1 MLIKCRICGISS
13 GFTNV
18 QWQLLWLILRLR
30 SGLFSPGASSRR
42 RWRWFPFH
50 ARVGLSPWPLPDC
63 HLVRTAIPF
72 LPHKDSLGDFHSGF
86 FRFLSSFANS
96 LSREYRPPAQGHGPR
111 TLSFPFPDLLTQGRL
126 HCTQHFGP
134 YVGDQSFVTSAAP
147 HCRFHPVPLDVHQ
160 SLVKCYRHP
169 TVTGLHGKRVGTS
182 CH

>member
-63 HLVRTAIPF
+63 HLVRTAIPC
-72 LPHKDSLGDFHSGF
+72 LPSYDSLGDFHNS
-86 FRFLSSFANS
+86 FLPVLILF
-96 LSREYRPPAQGHGPR
+96 
-111 TLSFPFPDLLTQGRL
+111 
-126 HCTQHFGP
+126 
-134 YVGDQSFVTSAAP
+134 
-147 HCRFHPVPLDVHQ
+147 CRQCFQ
-160 SLVKCYRHP
+160 
-169 TVTGLHGKRVGTS
+169 KRVCPRFSKVSARLSPSCPRKAGYAAHSVRGTKAG
-182 CH
+182 